1 MSLTSLLFL
10 SFMGL
15 SGTLFKTTVAQNPVP
30 VDAFLIMDNN
40 GVDWYAEPATY
51 YDYLLLYSDTT
62 DSAVQKVVDV
72 YALDVDKRLF
82 SGKRT
87 VKFYIDDNSFAGYYY
102 KLTLSPGEY
111 RQYFPQD

>member
-15 SGTLFKTTVAQNPVP
+15 AGTLHTTVSQNPVP
-30 VDAFLIMDNN
+30 IDAFLIMDND

-62 DSAVQKVVDV
+62 DDAVQKVVDV